1 MSQAAP
7 AFARHPRGEALAL
20 AVVFQWLGAEQVIGR
35 AVTHKAERRLQLPVV
50 ELVAHH
56 EG

>member
-7 AFARHPRGEALAL
+7 AFAHHPRGEALAL
-20 AVVFQWLGAEQVIGR
+20 AVVFQRQGAEQEVGR
-35 AVTHKAERRLQLPVV
+35 AVTHEAERCLQLPIV
-50 ELVAHH
+50 EFVAHH